1 MMLNTVEREI
11 GARVRNYAKL
21 MVDLSK
27 NEKEK
32 DSNLTTKSIWRSA
45 YFPGQKTKV
54 INPDEIP
61 EPCNQ
66 IRYSQSKI
74 ALREL
79 IYKKRHVCR
88 QKMADDLMDVS
99 IDWDT
104 NLTPSE
110 VWIPKGRLVAHVHE
124 HTGKFIFTLVLII
137 LN

>member
-1 MMLNTVEREI
+1 MNFSGGHKKSKKHFILTACIYTNSNNILNDDIYEYESIGIPFLAEI
-11 GARVRNYAKL
+11 A
-21 MVDLSK
+21 
-27 NEKEK
+27 
-32 DSNLTTKSIWRSA
+32 
-45 YFPGQKTKV
+45 
-54 INPDEIP
+54 
-61 EPCNQ
+61 
-66 IRYSQSKI
+66 
-74 ALREL
+74 REL